1 MGRLAYPRKYISRF
15 LFSALTILWLLEL
28 PFFFAAATFAG
39 PTAVHAEEVAA
50 RSGASPSWQTVAYD
64 IPAQALDSALE
75 TYIRVSG
82 AQVFYETALT
92 AGRRSAEVKGRFAP
106 DAALRVLLM
115 GTGLVGRLTDVDAF
129 SIVPANKQHAGA
141 PVTTFARDSR
151 FVNALQAKVL
161 KALCGNS
168 QTRPGSYKIAFELWI
183 GPAGRIQSSALVG
196 STGDAARD
204 AALITALQDLA
215 VDEALPI
222 GLPQPIIMSILAR
235 APSETGDCAGF

>member
-1 MGRLAYPRKYISRF
+1 MSRLAYPKKCVSAF
-15 LFSALTILWLLEL
+15 LFSALTMLPLREL
-28 PFFFAAATFAG
+28 RLVFAAVVFAATI
-39 PTAVHAEEVAA
+39 AVHADEMGAQ
-50 RSGASPSWQTVAYD
+50 SGTSVSGQNVAYD
-64 IPAQALDSALE
+64 IPSQALDSALN

-92 AGRRSAEVKGRFAP
+92 TGRRSAEVKGRFAP

-129 SIVPANKQHAGA
+129 SIIPANKQHVGA
-141 PVTTFARDSR
+141 AVTAFARDSR
-151 FVNALQAKVL
+151 FVNALQANVL

-204 AALITALQDLA
+204 AALIKALQDVA
-215 VDEALPI
+215 VDEAMPL
-222 GLPQPIIMSILAR
+222 GMPQPIIMSILSR
-235 APSETGDCAGF
+235 APGETGDCGGL